1 MEKLF
6 GTDGIRG
13 RANKFPINPGVLMN
27 IAKAA
32 AAYFYETGDIK
43 NKLVI
48 IAKDTR
54 ASCDMIEAALT
65 AGFSSM
71 GIDIDLA
78 GVLPTPGLSYAVSN
92 SNADFG
98 VMISASHNP
107 YYDNGIKFFKSNGEK
122 LTDIHQ
128 DKITEKYYENNYSD
142 DFEPGIKRE
151 THEKYFDIY
160 KKLFNTYSNSG
171 KPLKEQKIILDT
183 ANGACSESAPA
194 VFRQLGADIQVIND
208 KPDGYNIN
216 KDCGSEHPEMLSQK
230 VVEENAD
237 FGLSFDGDGDRLIA
251 VDENGEKLTGDQI
264 LAIIADFFNKK
275 KIVATVMSNLGLKKF
290 CEKQNICFVET
301 KVGDRYVYEGMKNEN
316 ADIGGEDSGHL
327 IFLKYQNTGDGI
339 LSGVI
344 LSDIINQTGKKLSEL
359 KKIIKIY
366 PQKLVNYKVKEKTP
380 LEEIPQILNAVKTV
394 EERLDTKGRVLVR
407 YSGTQNM
414 CRVMCEAETDEL
426 ADEAC
431 RFIGKAVTKT
441 IGV

>member
-13 RANKFPINPGVLMN
+13 RANKFPIKPEVLMN

-32 AAYFYETGDIK
+32 AAYFYESGDIK

-71 GIDIDLA
+71 GIDIDSA
-78 GVLPTPGLSYAVSN
+78 GILPTPGLSYAVSN

-128 DKITEKYYENNYSD
+128 EKITEKYYENKYSE
-142 DFEPGIKRE
+142 DFEPGIKKE
-151 THEKYFDIY
+151 AHEKYFDIY
-160 KKLFNTYSNSG
+160 KKLFVSYSKSE
-171 KPLKEQKIILDT
+171 KLLKDQKIILDT

-216 KDCGSEHPEMLSQK
+216 KDCGSEHTEMLSQK
-230 VVEENAD
+230 VVEEKAD

-251 VDENGEKLTGDQI
+251 VDENGDKLTGDQI
-264 LAIIADFFNKK
+264 LAIAADFFNKN

-290 CEKQNICFVET
+290 CEKRNISLEET
-301 KVGDRYVYEGMKNEN
+301 KVGDRYVYEAMKNEN
-316 ADIGGEDSGHL
+316 SDIGGEDSGHL

-344 LSDIINQTGKKLSEL
+344 LADIINQTGKKLSEL

-380 LEEIPQILNAVKTV
+380 LEEIPQIQNAVKTV

-431 RFIGKAVTKT
+431 RFIGKAVTRT